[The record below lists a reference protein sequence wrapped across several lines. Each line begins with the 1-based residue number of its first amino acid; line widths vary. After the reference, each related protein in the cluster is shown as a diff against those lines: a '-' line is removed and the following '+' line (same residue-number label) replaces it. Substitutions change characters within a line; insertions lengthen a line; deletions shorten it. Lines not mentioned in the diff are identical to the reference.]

1 MRRDHSAFDEQRDP
15 PMYKALLV
23 AASFAVFTLVTACSD
38 ESEPDSEKAAA
49 TEQAGER
56 AADSSGNG
64 PRIAVSADKTHA
76 VQPGDE
82 ITVSVTVSGF
92 RLDQDRI
99 GQANEPGVGHY
110 RVYLNKTGGDDFLV
124 EAAGPSVKIT
134 LPADITDGSHEL
146 IVALYNNDRTP
157 VSPPPVDAGV
167 LLIVYRL

>member
-1 MRRDHSAFDEQRDP
+1 MF
-15 PMYKALLV
+15 KVLLI
-23 AASFAVFTLVTACSD
+23 AASFAALTLIAACSD
-38 ESEPDSEKAAA
+38 EGGPDSEKAAT
-49 TEQAGER
+49 TEQAGEK
-56 AADSSGNG
+56 AASSSAAG
-64 PRIAVSADKTHA
+64 PKIAVSADKTHA

-92 RLDQDRI
+92 RLDPDRI

-110 RVYLNKTGGDDFLV
+110 RVYLNKTGGDNFLA
-124 EAAGPSVKIT
+124 EGAGPNVKVT

-157 VSPPPVDAGV
+157 VSPPVDAGV

>member
-15 PMYKALLV
+15 PMYKALLI
-23 AASFAVFTLVTACSD
+23 AASLAVFSLVTACSD
-38 ESEPDSEKAAA
+38 DSEPEAEKAAV
-49 TEQAGER
+49 TEQAAEP
-56 AADSSGNG
+56 AADSSSGN
-64 PRIAVSADKTHA
+64 PKIAVSADKTHA

-92 RLDQDRI
+92 RLDPDRI

-110 RVYLNKTGGDDFLV
+110 RVYLNRTGGDDFLA
-124 EAAGPSVKIT
+124 EGAGPNVKIT

-146 IVALYNNDRTP
+146 IVALYNNDKTP
-157 VSPPPVDAGV
+157 VSPPVDAGV